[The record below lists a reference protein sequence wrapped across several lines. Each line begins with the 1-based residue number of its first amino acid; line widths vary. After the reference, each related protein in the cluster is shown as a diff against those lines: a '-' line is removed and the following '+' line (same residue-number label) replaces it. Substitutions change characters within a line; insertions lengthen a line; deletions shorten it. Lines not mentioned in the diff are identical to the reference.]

1 MNVSNCCTACFV
13 SPCKVRISS
22 RCFRLAGTRVA
33 LIHNFPIGVQVP
45 PHCIPIHANVTT
57 YDWSRLIATT
67 QFDVSAA
74 AGPAAASGPHLPTVT
89 VWQAV
94 TLAGSLCRHGIGAHI
109 ASTRP
114 VAHCTCKS

>member
-1 MNVSNCCTACFV
+1 MNVSNCCTACFF
-13 SPCKVRISS
+13 SPCKARISS
-22 RCFRLAGTRVA
+22 RCSRLAGTQVA

-74 AGPAAASGPHLPTVT
+74 AGSAAAAAASRPHLPTVT
-89 VWQAV
+89 VWQAAA
-94 TLAGSLCRHGIGAHI
+94 LAGSLWCIVG
-109 ASTRP
+109 
-114 VAHCTCKS
+114 